1 MALLELRSGH
11 QALLGILFPGG
22 SWILKA
28 ATLSLVYLQE
38 GRSGKGCHPGVMYTV
53 PWWWGRMLVPGD
65 EKISTVFCCEVQ
77 TCSM

>member
-38 GRSGKGCHPGVMYTV
+38 GRSGKGCHRYVNGALVV
-53 PWWWGRMLVPGD
+53 GANAGSWG
-65 EKISTVFCCEVQ
+65 
-77 TCSM
+77 